1 MYNATDATRQLDLW
15 AHLPIGADATV
26 VEFGKTWL
34 PTATS
39 PTISAA
45 PAYTLTARVL
55 HWFTAVV
62 IALMIPLG
70 VITANDWGGRLQ
82 TSLSGLHQLFG
93 AMLIPIVF
101 IRLGHRL
108 MNPPPPLPQ
117 EIAPLQRFAAHVTHA
132 GLYVLLIVQPLVGWI
147 AVSASGAQAAV
158 LGLFTLPSVAP
169 EDPILA
175 EKLFV
180 LHDLFGISIAGLVAA
195 HIGAAL
201 YHHVVRRDRIMM
213 RMITG

>member
-1 MYNATDATRQLDLW
+1 M
-15 AHLPIGADATV
+15 IGAGGCRLRCLAFINCSV
-26 VEFGKTWL
+26 PCSFPSFSYG
-34 PTATS
+34 
-39 PTISAA
+39 SA
-45 PAYTLTARVL
+45 
-55 HWFTAVV
+55 
-62 IALMIPLG
+62 
-70 VITANDWGGRLQ
+70 
-82 TSLSGLHQLFG
+82 
-93 AMLIPIVF
+93 
-101 IRLGHRL
+101 
-108 MNPPPPLPQ
+108 
-117 EIAPLQRFAAHVTHA
+117 HA